1 MNNTTQIFQQQLLSM
16 QDNMM
21 NFAMQLTANKE
32 DAQDLLQ
39 DTTLKVL
46 DNQDKFTDDTNFKGW
61 VLTVMRNIFINNYH
75 KVVRSHTM
83 IDQNADLYNVDTINH
98 SGFDNPEGTC
108 DIHEI
113 NKAIEG
119 LSEEMKMPFAMFMSG
134 YKYNEIAD
142 KLNIPMG
149 TVKSRIFVAR
159 QQLQE
164 ELRDFYYN

>member
-1 MNNTTQIFQQQLLSM
+1 MNTTMNVFQTQLLGL

-21 NFAMQLTANKE
+21 SFAMQLTANKE

-46 DNQDKFTDDTNFKGW
+46 DNQDKFVDNTNFKGW

-75 KVVRSHTM
+75 KVVRVQTM
-83 IDQNADLYNVDTINH
+83 VDKSADLYNVDTINH
-98 SGFDNPEGTC
+98 SGLDSPEGTC
-108 DIHEI
+108 DIKEI
-113 NKAIEG
+113 NKAIEE
-119 LSEEMKMPFAMFMSG
+119 LNEDMRIPFAMFISG

-149 TVKSRIFVAR
+149 TVKSRIFTAR
-159 QQLQE
+159 QELQSV
-164 ELRDFYYN
+164 LRDFYCN